1 MCIIY
6 INMANNPSL
15 TPTFA
20 PFKSGCGM
28 CRASTDYYQ
37 QPQAGGS
44 NYSNDGLIPTSTGKN
59 FYKAPNFDVSD
70 SDIMKNNYNKEFST
84 AFGGKK
90 SMSKKSTPKKL
101 NSKKKITK
109 KKMKGGEYSAY
120 GDSDNIEGPNTNSDV
135 QSMNIGGNT
144 VPGTFASTMYE
155 PANFMKG
162 GKKISH
168 KGGFSDMPNEED
180 YMMDST
186 MNKMDGG
193 KKKHMKGGMSN
204 VLGEEQYGMMDH
216 KMMDH
221 KMMDHK
227 MMDHKMM
234 NSKMNGMMN
243 SKMNGMMNSKMNG
256 GKKKHMKGGMSNVL
270 GEEQYG
276 MMDHK
281 MMDHK
286 MMDHK
291 MMNSKMNGMM
301 NSKMNGM
308 MNSKMNGMMNSKM
321 NGMMNSKMNG
331 GKKKH
336 MKGGMSNISSDGQ
349 YDMMNG
355 YDKMNG
361 MMNGYDKM
369 NGMMNGYDKMNGM
382 MDGYDKMN
390 GMMNG
395 YDKMNGMMNGYD
407 KMNGMMDG
415 YDKMNGM
422 MNSKMNGGKKKHMKG
437 GMSNISSDGQY
448 DMMNGKMNGMMNGY
462 DKMNAMMDG
471 YDKMNGMMNGYDK
484 MNGMMNGYDKMNA
497 MMNGAINGEMDGMMN
512 GAMYGG
518 SKNKLNKKQKG
529 GMETNGATPMNQRF
543 YDVNA
548 TLDNYTENSGNG
560 IMSAYGPIES
570 GNVGTGML
578 APYTSSTCLTANH
591 NTGMKTGGSKTS
603 SSKKKLNKKQ
613 KGGMETNG
621 ATPMNQRFYDVNAT
635 LDNYAANSGNGI
647 MSAYGPIESGN
658 VGTGM
663 LAPYTSSTCLTA
675 NHNTGMKTGGS
686 KTSSSKN
693 KLNKKQK
700 GGMETSG
707 ATPLPQRYFDPNM
720 TQTDY
725 PMNSGKDYMSAYGK
739 IEPNDIGSGMLAPYT
754 MSNSPYTSM
763 KTGGSKKKNIKGGD
777 GPIPAI
783 SPQPIS
789 NVQDKVVGAVNDFS
803 GFMQKL
809 DQDYLN
815 SISQIENIK
824 IGHQRLIQ
832 GGKSVKKMSDKMKL
846 VKKMSDKMK
855 PVKKMSDKMKPV
867 KKMTDKMKPVKKMS
881 DKMKPVKKMSDKKK
895 KMKGGDGS
903 DFALTLNSRGP
914 SNYPDSMWGVDG
926 ETWFRQFNKTG
937 QYIPN
942 SQLANAATPMLAGTN
957 DSNVVSG
964 YNEADISYHQV

>member
-221 KMMDHK
+221 KMM
-227 MMDHKMM
+227 
-234 NSKMNGMMN
+234 
-243 SKMNGMMNSKMNG
+243 
-256 GKKKHMKGGMSNVL
+256 
-270 GEEQYG
+270 
-276 MMDHK
+276 
-281 MMDHK
+281 
-286 MMDHK
+286 
-291 MMNSKMNGMM
+291 
-301 NSKMNGM
+301 
-308 MNSKMNGMMNSKM
+308 NSKMNGMMNSKM

-462 DKMNAMMDG
+462 DKMNAMM
-471 YDKMNGMMNGYDK
+471 
-484 MNGMMNGYDKMNA
+484 
-497 MMNGAINGEMDGMMN
+497 NGAINGEMDGMMN

-518 SKNKLNKKQKG
+518 SKN
-529 GMETNGATPMNQRF
+529 
-543 YDVNA
+543 
-548 TLDNYTENSGNG
+548 
-560 IMSAYGPIES
+560 
-570 GNVGTGML
+570 
-578 APYTSSTCLTANH
+578 
-591 NTGMKTGGSKTS
+591 
-603 SSKKKLNKKQ
+603 KLNKKQ